1 MLFRSPTDG
10 TSPLQTVTL
19 KNTGNADLHI
29 SNTVTGDLTGF
40 SRTDTCSGQTIPKQG
55 TCTYQFS
62 FTPAV
67 AGPRQTTFTIS
78 DDATPNTQTIT
89 LWGGIS
95 GPAIIVKPDL
105 NLTFSTNVNVQASQI
120 VTLINAGSVDVTIT
134 DIELKTLGNGFTMG
148 ELTSCLRTLTAGPT
162 GLLGASCTFPVMF
175 KLTSA
180 SDKGVLNSIVITTE
194 INTIPW
200 LPITIN
206 LTGVSVAQAPPQTLI
221 QTGFRRLN
229 SVDSAIDPVDGA
241 TGQFYEDELDL
252 SLGGPLNLQ
261 FVRYYGSGLSSGGY
275 KSSLGV
281 NWMCNFDV
289 GMALN
294 TNTAQVLL
302 FRGKIVTFSKSGGSW
317 TLLSPADIGYQFA
330 AAGSGYQF
338 MSPASGLTYTFNSAG
353 KLAGIADQKGNVLTV
368 TQGANGPTSISDGL
382 GRTLNLTYNAGA
394 LTSVQDQTGRSVS
407 YSYTGA
413 NLTAS
418 TDALQKTTQYTYAT
432 AGTFAGLM
440 TRKQLPA
447 GNIQIGRASCR
458 ERV

>member
-1 MLFRSPTDG
+1 MLAPSNG
-10 TSPLQTVTL
+10 TSFPPQTVTL
-19 KNTGNADLHI
+19 QNTGNADLHI

-78 DDATPNTQTIT
+78 DNATPNTQTIT
-89 LWGGIS
+89 LLGGIS
-95 GPAIIVKPDL
+95 GPSIIVTAATNPSVSFDGSTTSV
-105 NLTFSTNVNVQASQI
+105 TFATSVGIQVSTNI
-120 VTLINAGSVDVTIT
+120 TLTNAGSVDITIQNVKLALN
-134 DIELKTLGNGFTMG
+134 ENGFSLG
-148 ELTSCLRTLTAGPT
+148 DLTSCFGRTLNAGPT
-162 GLLGASCTFPVMF
+162 GQLGGSCTLPVNF
-175 KLTSA
+175 NPASA
-180 SDKGVLNSIVITTE
+180 GPFTDSIAITTS
-194 INTIPW
+194 PS

-206 LTGVSVAQAPPQTLI
+206 LTGNTDAAPPQFLPQLPTVSR
-221 QTGFRRLN
+221 FS
-229 SVDSAIDPVDGA
+229 SVAAIDPVDGG

-302 FRGKIVTFSKSGGSW
+302 FRGKIVTFSKSGGSL

-330 AAGSGYQF
+330 ATGSGYQF
-338 MSPASGLTYTFNSAG
+338 MSPVSGLAYTFNSVG
-353 KLAGIADQKGNVLTV
+353 KLASIADQKGNVLTV
-368 TQGANGPTSISDGL
+368 TQGANGPTSISDGF
-382 GRTLNLTYNAGA
+382 GRTLTMIY
-394 LTSVQDQTGRSVS
+394 TDRKSV
-407 YSYTGA
+407 
-413 NLTAS
+413 
-418 TDALQKTTQYTYAT
+418 
-432 AGTFAGLM
+432 
-440 TRKQLPA
+440 
-447 GNIQIGRASCR
+447 
-458 ERV
+458 